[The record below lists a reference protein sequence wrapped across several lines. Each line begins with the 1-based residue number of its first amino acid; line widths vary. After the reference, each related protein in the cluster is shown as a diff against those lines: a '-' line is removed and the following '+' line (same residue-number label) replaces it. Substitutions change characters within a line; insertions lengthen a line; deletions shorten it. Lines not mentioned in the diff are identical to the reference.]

1 MCKICTSCKGI
12 MSYDPYFKAVVCCK
26 CGKMERISYKEIFK
40 PIAQIPNV
48 EELNQ
53 TIKAW

>member
-1 MCKICTSCKGI
+1 